1 MMDRGPGPRSRAVGE
16 AERPRACGGQPV
28 VSRFALFPGAAYDS
42 WVAFL
47 IVLGVLLLIGVVAV
61 IRHSRNFRGSA
72 EHFASEE
79 RPDVRVSQGLPRN
92 TDGGGF
98 GL

>member
-1 MMDRGPGPRSRAVGE
+1 MV
-16 AERPRACGGQPV
+16 
-28 VSRFALFPGAAYDS
+28 
-42 WVAFL
+42 FL

-61 IRHSRNFRGSA
+61 IRHSQNFRGSA

-92 TDGGGF
+92 NDSGGF
-98 GL
+98 